1 VAPGRVVLNR
11 NPKQPGG
18 RFRDRVRARL
28 DFHLNQLFLQ
38 RHPGPVLNRV
48 IAALGPLVRLL
59 TPNDKWTL
67 AAHLPFWLKAFDAPP
82 MLPLPQSRRIFMLC
96 AYRGQF
102 TLDFAI
108 SIMLAWRGHHI
119 TIGYLP
125 KLQSPIK
132 KPIEDGPSARPYLAD
147 VLANVESLSGGRIRC
162 VDLSNEVLDDVPL
175 DENFIEARVKSDI
188 VMYFGRETLDRSDP
202 EIGKVW
208 DRFEAQAR
216 QSQKL
221 AWNYLQKNRNRFD
234 LCVIA
239 NGTTFEGAQFCHVA
253 RSMGLPFNTHER
265 FAFRKVRTPNHGDD
279 FRNFSDLETSWRY
292 RERLGYTSE
301 PFYRHATDRAFG
313 LLEERRKASR
323 ATWSWTLQNSPNQ
336 STEQALVA
344 AGLSTG
350 DTFVL
355 VCPNVP
361 FDAGYDGLL
370 GLFPSMRDW
379 LVDTVRHLLEKT
391 SIHVVVRAHPAEV
404 ALGGGKERS
413 EEILAEFLDHPRLTL
428 IAHDRTV
435 NTYGLMETC
444 KFGVVFSSTTGL
456 EMAMMGKTVVVG
468 ANLYYGRKGYTIE
481 SDSRTEYC
489 AALMR
494 LAEMKENPGLTER
507 QMLDA
512 RLFHFMLHFV
522 MQWPYPYDKASDILA
537 LPYHE
542 LLRSPEMKKYVP
554 FLDAMTL
561 PEAEWHQRITEFLGA
576 GGDNHVVA
584 TLANAHSH

>member
-1 VAPGRVVLNR
+1 VAPGRVLLNR
-11 NPKQPGG
+11 NPKQSGG
-18 RFRDRVRARL
+18 LLRDRLRARL
-28 DFHLNQLFLQ
+28 DFHLNQIFMR
-38 RHPGPVLNRV
+38 RHPGPLLNRL
-48 IAALGPLVRLL
+48 IAGMGPLVRLL
-59 TPNDKWTL
+59 VPNDKWTL
-67 AAHLPFWLKAFDAPP
+67 AANLPVWMKALDVAP

-108 SIMLAWRGHHI
+108 AIMLAWRGHHI

-132 KPIEDGPSARPYLAD
+132 HPIEDDPSAKPYLAD
-147 VLANVESLSGGRIRC
+147 VLAGVERMSGGRIRC
-162 VDLSNEVLDDVPL
+162 ADLSDEVLDEVPL
-175 DENFIEARVKSDI
+175 DESFIQARVKSDV
-188 VMYFGRETLDRSDP
+188 VMYFQRETLDRGDP
-202 EIGKVW
+202 EIGRIW
-208 DRFEAQAR
+208 DRFEEQAR

-221 AWNYLQKNRNRFD
+221 AWNYLGKNREQFD
-234 LCVIA
+234 LCIIA
-239 NGTTFEGAQFCHVA
+239 NGTTFESAQFCYVA
-253 RSMGLPFNTHER
+253 RMMGIPFNTHER
-265 FAFRKVRTPNHGDD
+265 FAFRKVRTPNHADD

-292 RERLGYTSE
+292 RERLGYTGE
-301 PFYRHATDRAFG
+301 PFYTQATDRAFG

-323 ATWSWTLQNSPNQ
+323 ATWSWTLQNSPDQ
-336 STEQALVA
+336 TTDQALAA
-344 AGLSTG
+344 AGISAG
-350 DTFVL
+350 STFVL

-361 FDAGYDGLL
+361 YDAGYDGLL

-379 LVDTVRHLLEKT
+379 LVDTVRHLLENT

-413 EEILAEFLDHPRLTL
+413 EEILAEFLNHPRMTL

-468 ANLYYGRKGYTIE
+468 ANLYYGRKGYTAE
-481 SDSRTEYC
+481 SDNRAEYD
-489 AALMR
+489 ATLTR
-494 LAEMKENPGLTER
+494 LAEMEGTPDLTQR

-522 MQWPYPYDKASDILA
+522 MQWPYPYDKPSDVLT
-537 LPYHE
+537 LPFSE
-542 LLRSPEMKKYVP
+542 LLQSAEMKKYLP
-554 FLDAMTL
+554 FLDALTL
-561 PEAEWHQRITEFLGA
+561 PDAEWHERISEFLGA
-576 GGDNHVVA
+576 DGDNHVTA
-584 TLANAHSH
+584 TLSDASGR